1 MKWGGRRARALVV
14 DDLVVVDVV
23 VLADPRLEEQLLS
36 QESLDFV
43 AVFEE
48 ESGVDSWYSHA
59 VLFSNHW
66 VRANDTAVQDDEVG
80 LTDSPRRY
88 RIACG
93 ISSGSYTIAA
103 TYALAMGYLG
113 MSSMGR
119 G

>member
-48 ESGVDSWYSHA
+48 ESGVDS
-59 VLFSNHW
+59 
-66 VRANDTAVQDDEVG
+66 
-80 LTDSPRRY
+80 
-88 RIACG
+88 
-93 ISSGSYTIAA
+93 
-103 TYALAMGYLG
+103 
-113 MSSMGR
+113 
-119 G
+119 